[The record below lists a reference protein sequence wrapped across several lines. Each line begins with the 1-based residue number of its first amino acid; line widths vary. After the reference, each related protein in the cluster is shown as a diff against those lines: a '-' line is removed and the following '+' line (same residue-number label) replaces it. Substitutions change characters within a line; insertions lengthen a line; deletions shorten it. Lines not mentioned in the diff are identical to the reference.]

1 MHFVSQSFQ
10 RRSVRR
16 EVDFANALGDE
27 RFDLPIEQPKS
38 CRPASRPGHQGLD
51 GSGGLVRRD
60 EAIKRRLTHPKI
72 PGDILYVDGPKQ
84 SRMTLQQAADGFVSA
99 EPFTPTHAGFR
110 SFKLLLFP
118 AHGASNR
125 IESIEKEILR

>member
-1 MHFVSQSFQ
+1 VS
-10 RRSVRR
+10 
-16 EVDFANALGDE
+16 
-27 RFDLPIEQPKS
+27 
-38 CRPASRPGHQGLD
+38 
-51 GSGGLVRRD
+51 
-60 EAIKRRLTHPKI
+60 T
-72 PGDILYVDGPKQ
+72 
-84 SRMTLQQAADGFVSA
+84 